1 MLDGLLLGIAL
12 VLLAAILLPRVGATI
27 EQLFEDLW

>member
-1 MLDGLLLGIAL
+1 MTALLLGIAL
-12 VLLAAILLPRVGATI
+12 VLLLALAVPRLDATI

>member
-1 MLDGLLLGIAL
+1 MVDALLLGLAL
-12 VLLAAILLPRVGATI
+12 VLFLALVIPRLNATI

>member
-1 MLDGLLLGIAL
+1 MTPLLLGIAL
-12 VLLAAILLPRVGATI
+12 VLLLALLIPRLDTTI

>member
-1 MLDGLLLGIAL
+1 MDGLLLGLAL
-12 VLLAAILLPRVGATI
+12 VLLIALAWPRLGTTI